1 MKRHFFL
8 LCLAAAVVAAM
19 VFTGCKSSAPPGTG
33 QGSGSAAPVQSQAV
47 QYVRIDYQGAAI
59 GSDIPTWV
67 ESAVNSDLEAIKR
80 ISRFQGRVP
89 FVDYGSGQNL
99 DLLRSWVN
107 NFNIQAGVSRR
118 ITNYVEAQFGGALT
132 GNKDTPE
139 NQNYIKEIIASLSS
153 TQFSGLAKEMDYW
166 IKLRIID
173 NSKKT
178 ESEEYRYY
186 VVYSMAETDLQYQI
200 DMAIGKITA
209 ETQEKKELKNDV
221 ENAMKQVRFNSIQQT
236 SY

>member
-1 MKRHFFL
+1 MKKHFFL
-8 LCLAAAVVAAM
+8 LCLAAAIVAAM
-19 VFTGCKSSAPPGTG
+19 VFTGCKSSAPLGTG
-33 QGSGSAAPVQSQAV
+33 QGSGSAAPVQSQSV
-47 QYVRIDYQGAAI
+47 QHVRIDYQGAVI
-59 GSDIPTWV
+59 GSDVPAWV

-80 ISRFQGRVP
+80 IPRFQGRVP

-118 ITNYVEAQFGGALT
+118 IANYVEARFGSELE

-139 NQNYIKEIIASLSS
+139 NQNYIKEIIASFSN
-153 TQFSGLAKEMDYW
+153 TRFSGLAKEMDYW

-178 ESEEYRYY
+178 VTEEYRYY
-186 VVYSMAETDLQYQI
+186 VVYSMAEADLQYQI
-200 DMAIGKITA
+200 DMAMGKIPA
-209 ETQEKKELKNDV
+209 VTQEQKEIKNDV
-221 ENAMKQVRFNSIQQT
+221 ENAMKQVLFNSIQQT
-236 SY
+236 SN